1 MPSQYPYSRHI
12 SNSYLGKS
20 KTVKGMSPSEVET
33 KARVQIQKWDEEEER
48 ARDRAKRQAAIKSGK
63 EKAAFLNKELQKEI
77 RSINDTLPNAVQM
90 NVSELWKSDIYRYDD
105 FKPFSYHEPPTF
117 NTAISCVGGIPD
129 KSFIEHFSKKKRG
142 LRESQEKAAR
152 TKFEQLQEEYE
163 EAKRKAIEKYENDR
177 ESFYAER
184 QEHNDRNYRI
194 ACATTDDP
202 ELFQAFMNMVLRLMS
217 MRLYGKPEMEAI
229 LSPDKKMLQVNVS
242 LLGPDGIPSIK
253 EYKYV
258 ATRNEITKTTLRK
271 TEAAALYDTYAFSI
285 VASVFSCLH
294 KTLSERN
301 IDSMIVNAW
310 VSGIDARTGNDFTS
324 CILSVQAACDELSAI
339 DFARVDPKEC
349 IRGLK
354 GLYAGSSLTNLIP
367 IAPVANLNREDSR
380 FVESRDVLSGMD
392 PSQNLAI
399 MDWHDFEQ
407 LIRQLFG
414 NIFETASGGEVRI
427 TQASRDAGVDAVA
440 FDPDPI
446 RGGKFVI
453 QAKRYNNVVGV
464 SAVRDLYGTMINEGA
479 GKGLLV
485 TTSYFGKDSHEFAKD
500 KPIQLIDGSH
510 LLGLLEQY
518 GYGRFNITLGTGLTE
533 R

>member
-1 MPSQYPYSRHI
+1 MLSNAAKI
-12 SNSYLGKS
+12 S
-20 KTVKGMSPSEVET
+20 
-33 KARVQIQKWDEEEER
+33 I
-48 ARDRAKRQAAIKSGK
+48 
-63 EKAAFLNKELQKEI
+63 
-77 RSINDTLPNAVQM
+77 
-90 NVSELWKSDIYRYDD
+90 SELWKSDVYRYDE
-105 FKPFSYHEPPTF
+105 FKPFNYHEPPTF
-117 NTAISCVGGIPD
+117 STAISCVGGIPD

-142 LRESQEKAAR
+142 LRESQEKAAQ

-163 EAKRKAIEKYENDR
+163 AAKKEAIEKYENDR
-177 ESFYAER
+177 ESFYVER
-184 QEHNDRNYRI
+184 QEHNDRNYQL

-202 ELFQAFMNMVLRLMS
+202 ERFEAFANTALRLMS
-217 MRLYGKPEMEAI
+217 IRLYRKPEMEAI
-229 LSPDKKMLQVNVS
+229 LSPDRKMLQVNVS
-242 LLGPDGIPSIK
+242 LLGPDDTPSIK

-258 ATRNEITKTTLRK
+258 ATRNEITKTALRK
-271 TEAAALYDTYAFSI
+271 TESAALFDTYVFST
-285 VASVFSCLH
+285 VASIFATLH
-294 KTLSERN
+294 QTLSERS
-301 IDSMIVNAW
+301 IDTMTVNAW
-310 VSGIDARTGNDFTS
+310 VSGVDARTGNDFTS
-324 CILSVQAACDELSAI
+324 CILSVQATCDELSTI
-339 DFARVDPKEC
+339 DFTRVDPKEC

-354 GLYAGSSLTNLIP
+354 GLYAGSSLTSLTP
-367 IAPVANLNREDSR
+367 IAPVANLNREDPR

-399 MDWHDFEQ
+399 MDWQDFEQ

-414 NIFETASGGEVRI
+414 NIFETASGGEVKI

-479 GKGLLV
+479 GMGLLV

-500 KPIQLIDGSH
+500 KPIQLIDGSQ

-518 GYGRFNITLGTGLTE
+518 GYGRFNITLGANVE
-533 R
+533 